1 MLSSTYPFRSRVVAV
16 NACRT
21 APEGSAGRLLSLLD
35 QLRLPDAGA
44 LPDWGLHPGKRSQ
57 GVSPDGA
64 AGYRDGLR
72 RDHQRPP
79 ALRRGGTEGRQPGE
93 PALQLAAQR
102 VVAVNACR
110 TAPEGSAGRL
120 LSLLDQLRLPDAGAL
135 PDWGLHPAETLVG
148 LQNLLVHLRD
158 VSAENAHVYQ
168 YRLWDAKRVKVETA
182 QNRGVSPDGAAG
194 YRDGLRRDHQRP
206 PALRRGGTEGRQP
219 GEPALQLAAQRVVA
233 VNACRTAPEGSA
245 GRLLSLLDQLRLP
258 DAGALPD
265 WGLHPAETLVG
276 LQNLLVHLRD
286 VSAENAHVY
295 QYRLWDAKRV
305 KVETAQNRGVSP
317 DGAAGYRDGLR
328 RDHQRPPAL
337 RRGGTEGRQ
346 PGEPALQLAAQRV
359 VAVNACRTAP
369 EGSAGRLLSLLDQLR
384 LPDAGALPDWGLHPA
399 ETLVGLQNL
408 LVHLRD
414 VSAENAHVY
423 QYRLWDAKRVK
434 VETAQ
439 NRGVSPDG
447 AAGYRD
453 GLRRDHQR
461 PPALRRGGTEGR
473 QPGEPALQLAAQRV
487 VAVNACRTAPEGS
500 AGRLLSLLD
509 QLRLPDAGAL
519 PDWGLHPAETLVGLQ
534 NLLVH
539 LRDVSAENAHVYQY
553 RLWDAKRVKVETA
566 QNRGV
571 SPDGAAG
578 YRDGLRWT
586 TNGHPLSAEEV
597 QKVVSRVNQLSS

>member
-1 MLSSTYPFRSRVVAV
+1 MVPAETLVGLQNLLVHLRDVSAENAHVYQYRLWDAKRVKVE
-16 NACRT
+16 T
-21 APEGSAGRLLSLLD
+21 AQNR
-35 QLRLPDAGA
+35 
-44 LPDWGLHPGKRSQ
+44 

-72 RDHQRPP
+72 LDHQRPP

-168 YRLWDAKRVKVETA
+168 YRLWDVKRVKVETA
-182 QNRGVSPDGAAG
+182 QNRGVPPDGAAG
-194 YRDGLRRDHQRP
+194 YRDGLRRATNGHPLSAEEVQKVVSRQVQMRCADGSILLSDSKENTIGVYQGG
-206 PALRRGGTEGRQP
+206 ALSCVLYMLFSNDLCLSVPEDVTIVQ
-219 GEPALQLAAQRVVA
+219 VVA

-276 LQNLLVHLRD
+276 LQNLLVHLRN

-305 KVETAQNRGVSP
+305 KVETAQNRGVPP
-317 DGAAGYRDGLR
+317 DGAAGYLDGLR
-328 RDHQRPPAL
+328 RA
-337 RRGGTEGRQ
+337 
-346 PGEPALQLAAQRV
+346 
-359 VAVNACRTAP
+359 
-369 EGSAGRLLSLLDQLR
+369 
-384 LPDAGALPDWGLHPA
+384 
-399 ETLVGLQNL
+399 
-408 LVHLRD
+408 
-414 VSAENAHVY
+414 
-423 QYRLWDAKRVK
+423 
-434 VETAQ
+434 
-439 NRGVSPDG
+439 
-447 AAGYRD
+447 
-453 GLRRDHQR
+453 
-461 PPALRRGGTEGR
+461 
-473 QPGEPALQLAAQRV
+473 
-487 VAVNACRTAPEGS
+487 
-500 AGRLLSLLD
+500 
-509 QLRLPDAGAL
+509 
-519 PDWGLHPAETLVGLQ
+519 
-534 NLLVH
+534 
-539 LRDVSAENAHVYQY
+539 
-553 RLWDAKRVKVETA
+553 
-566 QNRGV
+566 
-571 SPDGAAG
+571 
-578 YRDGLRWT
+578 

>member
-1 MLSSTYPFRSRVVAV
+1 MVPAETLVGLQNLLVHLRDVSAENAHVYQYRLWDAKRVKVE
-16 NACRT
+16 T
-21 APEGSAGRLLSLLD
+21 AQNR
-35 QLRLPDAGA
+35 
-44 LPDWGLHPGKRSQ
+44 

-72 RDHQRPP
+72 RTTNGHPLSAEEVQKVVSRVP
-79 ALRRGGTEGRQPGE
+79 AETLVGLQNLLVHLWDVSAENAHVYQYRLWDAKRVKVETAQNRGVSPDGAAGYRDGLRWTTNGHPLSAEEVQKVVS
-93 PALQLAAQR
+93 R
-102 VVAVNACR
+102 V
-110 TAPEGSAGRL
+110 
-120 LSLLDQLRLPDAGAL
+120 
-135 PDWGLHPAETLVG
+135 PAETLVG
-148 LQNLLVHLRD
+148 LQNLLVHLRDVSAENAHVYQYRLWDAKRVKVETAQNRGVSPDGAAGYRDGLRRATNGHPLSAEEVPAETLVGLQNLLVHLRDVSAENAHVYQYRLWDAKRVKVETAQNRGVSPDGAAGYRDGLRRTTNGHPLSAEEVQKVVSRVPAETLVGLQNLLVHLWDVSAENAHVYQYRLWDAKRVKVETAQNRGVSPDGAAGYRDGLRRATNGHPLSAEEVQKVVSRVPAETLVGLQNLLVHLWD

-328 RDHQRPPAL
+328 RA
-337 RRGGTEGRQ
+337 
-346 PGEPALQLAAQRV
+346 
-359 VAVNACRTAP
+359 
-369 EGSAGRLLSLLDQLR
+369 
-384 LPDAGALPDWGLHPA
+384 
-399 ETLVGLQNL
+399 
-408 LVHLRD
+408 
-414 VSAENAHVY
+414 
-423 QYRLWDAKRVK
+423 
-434 VETAQ
+434 
-439 NRGVSPDG
+439 
-447 AAGYRD
+447 
-453 GLRRDHQR
+453 
-461 PPALRRGGTEGR
+461 
-473 QPGEPALQLAAQRV
+473 
-487 VAVNACRTAPEGS
+487 
-500 AGRLLSLLD
+500 
-509 QLRLPDAGAL
+509 
-519 PDWGLHPAETLVGLQ
+519 
-534 NLLVH
+534 
-539 LRDVSAENAHVYQY
+539 
-553 RLWDAKRVKVETA
+553 
-566 QNRGV
+566 
-571 SPDGAAG
+571 
-578 YRDGLRWT
+578 